1 MMNKIW
7 DVLTWKQIYNFNLH
21 NATITQTKFNQKE
34 LCLASA
40 SSDKTIKYW
49 NLEKFNLVNYEK

>member
-7 DVLTWKQIYNFNLH
+7 DVLTW
-21 NATITQTKFNQKE
+21 KE